1 MNMQP
6 SRAALDI
13 ARFYIDKAWHEGA
26 KLAHCHDHTGPTTS
40 AFNHIA
46 FVQCS
51 GYNSETANQ
60 SCQCNLL
67 GLPAN

>member
-1 MNMQP
+1 MNMQL

-13 ARFYIDKAWHEGA
+13 ARFYVDKAWHDGT

-46 FVQCS
+46 FVQS
-51 GYNSETANQ
+51 LGYNSEP
-60 SCQCNLL
+60 SSPSGQCSLL
-67 GLPAN
+67 GFPVS